1 MRRWKA
7 LAAATA
13 LSLTA
18 VTATT
23 VLEVGQGAASTPT
36 VEHCAVRVTGM
47 DPDGHLR
54 TTAPACSSD
63 QASAMRAVGT
73 TSSDF
78 PIGVHFDGPGLT
90 GSSFTVVGSSCSGGW
105 LNLNSLWI
113 NRVSSTENHCPTIRH
128 FDGYN
133 LTGASE
139 YTFGAG
145 GNLSVLNN
153 ATNSIQY
160 LP

>member
-1 MRRWKA
+1 MRRWKPLA
-7 LAAATA
+7 LAAA
-13 LSLTA
+13 LSLTT
-18 VTATT
+18 VTTT
-23 VLEVGQGAASTPT
+23 ALEVGAGTAAATPA
-36 VEHCAVRVTGM
+36 VQHCAVRVTGM

-54 TTAPACSSD
+54 TTPPSCSSD
-63 QASAMRAVGT
+63 RAEAERAVETDSG
-73 TSSDF
+73 DF
-78 PIGVHFDGPGLT
+78 PIGIHWDGPGLT

-113 NRVSSTENHCPTIRH
+113 NRVSSTENFCPRIRH

-133 LTGASE
+133 LTGSSE
-139 YTFGAG
+139 YTFYPG
-145 GNLSVLNN
+145 GNLGLLNN

>member
-7 LAAATA
+7 LAGATT
-13 LSLTA
+13 LTLTA
-18 VTATT
+18 VLGTTA
-23 VLEVGQGAASTPT
+23 VGVEQGAAAAPP

-54 TTAPACSSD
+54 TTAPVCSSD
-63 QASAMRAVGT
+63 QVRAQRSVMT
-73 TSSDF
+73 ASSDF
-78 PIGVHFDGPGLT
+78 PIGVHWDGPGLT

-113 NRVSSTENHCPTIRH
+113 NRVSSTQNFCRVIRH

-133 LTGASE
+133 LTGAAE
-139 YTFGAG
+139 DTFYPGA
-145 GNLSVLNN
+145 NLGFLNN

>member
-7 LAAATA
+7 LVGATA
-13 LSLTA
+13 LTLAA
-18 VTATT
+18 VLGTT
-23 VLEVGQGAASTPT
+23 VIDVGQVAAATPT
-36 VEHCAVRVTGM
+36 VEHCAVRVTGRA
-47 DPDGHLR
+47 PDGQLR
-54 TTAPACSSD
+54 TTAPVCSTD
-63 QASAMRAVGT
+63 QARAQRSVMT
-73 TSSDF
+73 AASDF
-78 PIGVHFDGPGLT
+78 PIGIHWDGPGLT

-113 NRVSSTENHCPTIRH
+113 NRVSSTQNFCPVIRH

-133 LTGASE
+133 LTGSSE
-139 YTFGAG
+139 DTYYPGA
-145 GNLSVLNN
+145 NLGFLNN

>member
-7 LAAATA
+7 LAATTV
-13 LSLTA
+13 LSLSA

-23 VLEVGQGAASTPT
+23 VLDVGRGAAATPT
-36 VEHCAVRVTGM
+36 IEHCAVRVTGM
-47 DPDGHLR
+47 DPDGRLR

-63 QASAMRAVGT
+63 RASALRAAGA
-73 TSSDF
+73 TSSDV
-78 PIGVHFDGPGLT
+78 PIGVHYDGPSLT
-90 GSSFTVVGSSCSGGW
+90 GSSFTVIGSSCSGGW

-113 NRVSSTENHCPTIRH
+113 NRVSSTENFCPRIRH

-133 LTGASE
+133 LSGASE
-139 YTFGAG
+139 YTFAPG
-145 GNLSVLNN
+145 GNLTSLNN